1 VESSS
6 AAASVWQPHHSPHAR
21 QPRSVQGASE
31 SAAMEERRR
40 EGGGAARATPACGE
54 EEARREKK
62 SRKGDGGGALACAF
76 LRTGEEDLAMI

>member
-31 SAAMEERRR
+31 PAAMEERRR

-54 EEARREKK
+54 EEARWKKNHGRAMGEERWLAHFYAREKK
-62 SRKGDGGGALACAF
+62 
-76 LRTGEEDLAMI
+76 I